1 MSRAPSHKDAFNA
14 VAALVQTH
22 NQGPT
27 SASKRRPRTTLSAP
41 PDALRELDFLA
52 LQHGCDRNH
61 MIGQGI
67 HYILSLA
74 GKPSVITQ
82 DARLLDAIQK
92 SRT

>member
-1 MSRAPSHKDAFNA
+1 MSRDPSPNDAFNA
-14 VAALVQTH
+14 VAALVQSR
-22 NQGPT
+22 NQRP
-27 SASKRRPRTTLSAP
+27 ASKRRTRTTFSAP

-61 MIGQGI
+61 LIGQGI

-74 GKPSVITQ
+74 GKSSVIEQ
-82 DARLLDAIQK
+82 DARLLDVIRK